1 MAWLPALLVL
11 ELFLLIALVV
21 GSAHAQSTCVPGGGV
36 TCTVN
41 YQEWMLPHGY
51 LNWDIPI
58 NNNALITDAAIAR
71 SIQSV
76 PTVSQQVAQ
85 PLGTNINLQYPMV
98 YGSPTTLKFGVSANV
113 SDTGLTRT
121 AAGVLTVDSNIVGN
135 GNGIINP
142 GGIQLHGAAPLNHL
156 LLGNGSTYADSAT
169 LPPGLVPTPF
179 YQTVQFAN
187 SSRPQEN
194 RLNFNG
200 SFVVNDNPGNQST
213 DIGLSATGVAPGS
226 YTGANI
232 TVTADGRITAAQSN
246 FSGIKNGTAIGC
258 STPDGSSYATCTV
271 TVNWAGGAFG
281 DSNYVVACSGI
292 GPSNPANAP
301 NSGAAVVNGIVSK
314 SPSGVV
320 VQIATQRSTFVS
332 FAEIDCIAN
341 HN

>member
-11 ELFLLIALVV
+11 ELFLLIAFVV

-36 TCTVN
+36 TCTTN

-85 PLGTNINLQYPMV
+85 PLGTNINLQFPMV

-121 AAGVLTVDSNIVGN
+121 AAGVITVDSNIVGN

-142 GGIQLHGAAPLNHL
+142 GGLQLHGTAPLNHL
-156 LLGNGSTYADSAT
+156 LLGNGTTYADSAT
-169 LPPGLVPTPF
+169 LPPSLIPTPF

-187 SSRPQEN
+187 SSLPQQN

-200 SFVVNDNPGNQST
+200 SFTVNNNPGNQST
-213 DIGLSATGVAPGS
+213 DIGLSATGVAPGA
-226 YTGANI
+226 YTTPNI
-232 TVTADGRITAAQSN
+232 TVGADGRILTAVSAS
-246 FSGIKNGTAIGC
+246 SGIKNGSAIGC
-258 STPDGSSYATCTV
+258 TTTPSSYSVCSVTV
-271 TVNWAGGAFG
+271 TWTGGPFG
-281 DSNYVVACSGI
+281 DSNYVAVCTGN
-292 GPSNPANAP
+292 GPSDPGNPT
-301 NSGAAVVNGIVSK
+301 SGRAVLTGITSQ
-314 SPSGVV
+314 SPSGVT
-320 VQIATQRSTFVS
+320 VQEATQGDHSIS
-332 FAEIDCIAN
+332 FASITCIAN